1 MEKELLGFYLT
12 DHPLNQY
19 LPLLAAKCSHRI
31 NDLLQESEK
40 KKDKLVN
47 IGGMVTSLR
56 LVLTKANAQEMV
68 FAKIEDDSG
77 SIEAVVF
84 PKVYS
89 RTKECWAKNQMVLVK
104 GRVQIREESPNLVVD
119 EARLLE
125 KEQEKEI
132 PQEKIIDWDFE
143 VTLPSQL
150 SPRKLVELNKLL
162 KQKQG
167 KNKLALAFVDHSG
180 RVKRLVLPF
189 GVDYS
194 EELEKEIK
202 KIIEE

>member
-1 MEKELLGFYLT
+1 M
-12 DHPLNQY
+12 
-19 LPLLAAKCSHRI
+19 
-31 NDLLQESEK
+31 
-40 KKDKLVN
+40 
-47 IGGMVTSLR
+47 
-56 LVLTKANAQEMV
+56 
-68 FAKIEDDSG
+68 
-77 SIEAVVF
+77 
-84 PKVYS
+84 
-89 RTKECWAKNQMVLVK
+89 
-104 GRVQIREESPNLVVD
+104 VD

-125 KEQEKEI
+125 KEEAGEAKE
-132 PQEKIIDWDFE
+132 EKIINWDFE
-143 VTLPSQL
+143 ITLPSQL

-180 RVKRLVLPF
+180 RIKRLVLPF